1 MLGQAGNRQSDDY
14 AGDGRECLNALLAGL
29 KGVTRFSVDAPA
41 DPTGE
46 WFLDFVIDG
55 FATSVAWKRD
65 RGFGIF
71 SSGVD
76 GIGSRPDEIFRD
88 ASLASRRLLQLADAA
103 KRHRNPR
110 LRLGD
115 VRLLVNERQAEL
127 AERLNV
133 GQGVISRLESRND
146 AKLST
151 IYEYVEALGGRAV
164 LMVRFDDFEAPIE
177 LNFGSGASN
186 DIPRTVP
193 A

>member
-1 MLGQAGNRQSDDY
+1 M
-14 AGDGRECLNALLAGL
+14 
-29 KGVTRFSVDAPA
+29 TRASVDAPA
-41 DPTGE
+41 DPAGE
-46 WFLDFVIDG
+46 WFLDLEVDG
-55 FATSVAWKRD
+55 FATSVAWRRD

-71 SSGVD
+71 SSGTD
-76 GIGSRPDEIFRD
+76 GIGARPDEIFRD
-88 ASLASRRLLQLADAA
+88 PSLASRRLLQLADAA
-103 KRHRNPR
+103 RRHRSPR

-115 VRLLVNERQAEL
+115 VRLLVNERQTEL
-127 AERLNV
+127 AGRLKV

-177 LNFGSGASN
+177 LNFGGSVSDEA
-186 DIPRTVP
+186 PEAVP